1 MGIAVTHS
9 CCRGIAA
16 RTLTSHIDSDDAQH
30 RQQTTVSR
38 ERINKQD
45 VYEAFDDATTDL
57 LIETN

>member
-1 MGIAVTHS
+1 
-9 CCRGIAA
+9 
-16 RTLTSHIDSDDAQH
+16 LTSHIDSDDAQH